1 MRSWSVAQGNLPT
14 DEVYDFAASP
24 APGGGQVV
32 WLASRSG
39 LVRFRGDHAQVFDRR
54 HGLPSNAVR
63 GVSAWRSPDGIDV
76 IWVATEAGVSRAVI
90 GASAWQTASLLG
102 AHSIGVFGVLVTRA
116 RAGTHDISPILRA
129 GSARSWAACNER
141 VDGCRSRGRVIVPI
155 LIQGSSNRQRR
166 SIQSARDDVCT
177 QAPSIRINAPSKHGR
192 KIDHM
197 SRDRPRSV
205 RARANYRPCA
215 RSSSSTGF
223 LRPCPRE
230 RRANVTRLLVRAGL

>member
-1 MRSWSVAQGNLPT
+1 MRAFQ
-14 DEVYDFAASP
+14 
-24 APGGGQVV
+24 
-32 WLASRSG
+32 R
-39 LVRFRGDHAQVFDRR
+39 
-54 HGLPSNAVR
+54 R
-63 GVSAWRSPDGIDV
+63 GVRRRPHGPAVPFI
-76 IWVATEAGVSRAVI
+76 VAE
-90 GASAWQTASLLG
+90 LG
-102 AHSIGVFGVLVTRA
+102 ADVPSAPIAAIWAPHSSLFLATISSCGVFGVRVTRA